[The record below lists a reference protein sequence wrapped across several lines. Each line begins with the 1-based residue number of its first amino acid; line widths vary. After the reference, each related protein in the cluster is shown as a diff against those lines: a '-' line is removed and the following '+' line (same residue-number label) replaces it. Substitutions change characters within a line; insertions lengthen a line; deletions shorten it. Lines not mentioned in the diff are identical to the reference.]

1 MPNSIDMKSQG
12 LITLKRVFKMNQINK
27 LANVLFISITTIVLF
42 GCVPPRPIEPPK
54 VVTPNFT
61 FLPPSSVPS
70 KSGMTIA
77 IIQPQANGS
86 MFNFEAISSNQ
97 NIIQSKVQIVNMLQ
111 TAKTDIEKILVEK
124 GYHTLGPFDSIDEMT
139 FSQKDSANLIL
150 APVFDVNLD
159 QVGGGIKQGLSYST
173 QEGTMTMHGSVS
185 LALFEPLTREKVWI
199 KRFDLEPYS
208 EPYQT
213 NVLEHYQEVRQ
224 GLNGQSSVNV
234 GNIFL
239 NNIKPRTADT
249 QVSTTI
255 SILNHFYQMA
265 MKKIWDH
272 LDPREIDSLKT
283 DAEKLKKRKQ
293 Y

>member
-1 MPNSIDMKSQG
+1 
-12 LITLKRVFKMNQINK
+12 
-27 LANVLFISITTIVLF
+27 
-42 GCVPPRPIEPPK
+42 
-54 VVTPNFT
+54 
-61 FLPPSSVPS
+61 
-70 KSGMTIA
+70 
-77 IIQPQANGS
+77 
-86 MFNFEAISSNQ
+86 
-97 NIIQSKVQIVNMLQ
+97 
-111 TAKTDIEKILVEK
+111 
-124 GYHTLGPFDSIDEMT
+124 
-139 FSQKDSANLIL
+139 
-150 APVFDVNLD
+150 
-159 QVGGGIKQGLSYST
+159 
-173 QEGTMTMHGSVS
+173 MHGSVS

-265 MKKIWDH
+265 MKKMWDH